1 MNKELWGKT
10 IALHKNRCEKILSF
24 SKAIRYAGVFNQYGR
39 TISGKIRPGI
49 KPIFSPNAIREEFFT
64 ISSIMK
70 LREKSAKALGEIEF
84 IHIRHK
90 KISILLFHKNNRTY
104 YITTNPKTKPT
115 SVLINKIKKLITLE

>member
-10 IALHKNRCEKILSF
+10 ISLHKNRCEKILSF
-24 SKAIRYAGVFNQYGR
+24 SKTIRYAGVFNQYGR

-49 KPIFSPNAIREEFFT
+49 KPIFSPNSIREEFFT

-70 LREKSAKALGEIEF
+70 LREKSTKALGEIEF
-84 IHIRHK
+84 IYIRHK
-90 KISILLFHKNNRTY
+90 KINILLFHKNNRTY

-115 SVLINKIKKLITLE
+115 SVLINKIKKLITPE

>member
-1 MNKELWGKT
+1 MNKELWVKT
-10 IALHKNRCEKILSF
+10 IALHKIKCEKIMSF
-24 SKAIRYAGVFNQYGR
+24 SKEIRYAGVFNQYGR

-70 LREKSAKALGEIEF
+70 LREKSTKALGEIEF

-90 KISILLFHKNNRTY
+90 KINILLFHKNNRTY